1 MTLKSS
7 KNRTSVRFFGM
18 WKYVIAGVVIAVLLR
33 LVFFSTYTVTS
44 SSMSS
49 TIENGDHILVNQ
61 ISRFFT
67 PSRGDV
73 VVIDGIDSFSNEHE
87 EFVKRVIAIG
97 GDRIKCCTADGRL
110 ILNGKPL
117 TEPYINGQIA
127 SEAPFDVRVPNG
139 RIWLMGDN
147 RKQSSDSRDLL
158 GRPGGGTIA
167 EDKVLGQVIGV
178 YWPAARIQLVD

>member
-1 MTLKSS
+1 
-7 KNRTSVRFFGM
+7 
-18 WKYVIAGVVIAVLLR
+18 
-33 LVFFSTYTVTS
+33 
-44 SSMSS
+44 
-49 TIENGDHILVNQ
+49 
-61 ISRFFT
+61 
-67 PSRGDV
+67 
-73 VVIDGIDSFSNEHE
+73 
-87 EFVKRVIAIG
+87 
-97 GDRIKCCTADGRL
+97 L